1 MELIDSVAGTS
12 VGCGVGVSV
21 GAAVGSGVGTSVG
34 TAVGSDAGT
43 SVGDAVGSDA
53 GASVGIVVGCGV
65 SAATVAVGMGEACV
79 ASLAL
84 ESPPIEANTNRT
96 AQKAA
101 MIPTRAFLLAWNLL
115 EVHSQ

>member
-21 GAAVGSGVGTSVG
+21 GATVGSGVGTSVG
-34 TAVGSDAGT
+34 T
-43 SVGDAVGSDA
+43 AVGSDA

-101 MIPTRAFLLAWNLL
+101 MIPTRELSCWHGTYWKSIAN
-115 EVHSQ
+115 S

>member
-1 MELIDSVAGTS
+1 MELLVLVVELIDSVAGTS

-21 GAAVGSGVGTSVG
+21 GATVGSGVGTSVG
-34 TAVGSDAGT
+34 TAVGSDAG
-43 SVGDAVGSDA
+43 
-53 GASVGIVVGCGV
+53 ASVVIVVGCGG

>member
-21 GAAVGSGVGTSVG
+21 GATVGSGVGTSVG
-34 TAVGSDAGT
+34 T
-43 SVGDAVGSDA
+43 AVGSDA

-65 SAATVAVGMGEACV
+65 SAATVAVGMGEDCV